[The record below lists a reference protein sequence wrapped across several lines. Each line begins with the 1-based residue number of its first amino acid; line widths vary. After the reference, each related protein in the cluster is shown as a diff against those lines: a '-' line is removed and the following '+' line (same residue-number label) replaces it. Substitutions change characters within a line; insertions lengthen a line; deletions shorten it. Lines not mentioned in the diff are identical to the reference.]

1 MTKSVTKLPK
11 SKKIKKIKEKP
22 HKKILISLPET
33 IKPIKETI
41 VSKKSKKAMD
51 FDREACA
58 DTTVDVDY
66 HLYDPDHLEES
77 EIIPVEEIEEIPIA
91 IIAKVKKIKIKEE
104 KKKYYV
110 DNDRFQT
117 LIQEFYDTDVFSDE
131 LAMILYNIA
140 NRVAFMPNFINY
152 SYKDEMIGDGLLKE
166 IQTIK
171 TKKFDIRRGKAFNY
185 FTTIVWNAFIGRI
198 KSEQKEHLLLREH
211 QEREFDILTSGR
223 KITTNDHH
231 DTCD

>member
-1 MTKSVTKLPK
+1 MTMTKSVTKSPK
-11 SKKIKKIKEKP
+11 LKKVLKVKTLKLSAGTKR
-22 HKKILISLPET
+22 HNK
-33 IKPIKETI
+33 
-41 VSKKSKKAMD
+41 VMD
-51 FDREACA
+51 FDKEVCV
-58 DTTVDVDY
+58 DNSVDVDY
-66 HLYDPDHLEES
+66 HLYDPEHLEES
-77 EIIPVEEIEEIPIA
+77 EIVHSDEIEEIPAAVISK
-91 IIAKVKKIKIKEE
+91 IKKIKIKEE

-110 DNDRFQT
+110 DNDTFET
-117 LIQEFYDTDVFSDE
+117 LIQDFYDTDKFSDE

-171 TKKFDIRRGKAFNY
+171 SKKFDVKRGKAFNY

-198 KSEQKEHLLLREH
+198 KSEQKEHTLLKEH
-211 QEREFDILTSGR
+211 QEREYDILTSGR
-223 KITTNDHH
+223 RITVNDHV

>member
-1 MTKSVTKLPK
+1 MTMTKSATKSPK
-11 SKKIKKIKEKP
+11 LKKVLKVK
-22 HKKILISLPET
+22 T
-33 IKPIKETI
+33 IKLSAGTKRHNK
-41 VSKKSKKAMD
+41 VMD
-51 FDREACA
+51 FDKEVCVDNSA
-58 DTTVDVDY
+58 DVDY
-66 HLYDPDHLEES
+66 HLYDPEHLEES
-77 EIIPVEEIEEIPIA
+77 EIVHSDEIEEVPAAVISKI
-91 IIAKVKKIKIKEE
+91 KKIKIKEE

-110 DNDRFQT
+110 DNDRFET
-117 LIQEFYDTDVFSDE
+117 LIQHFYDTDKFSDE

-171 TKKFDIRRGKAFNY
+171 TKKFDVKRGKAFNY

-198 KSEQKEHLLLREH
+198 KSEQKEHTLLKEH
-211 QEREFDILTSGR
+211 QEREYDILTSGR
-223 KITTNDHH
+223 RITVNDHT